1 MLAIIL
7 AGGRGS
13 RLRRAEER
21 EKALITIGSSSGNE
35 RKLIDIVVDS
45 VQRSRVDE
53 FCVAVTRNTPKTTN
67 YCKKKGY
74 TTTETPGEGYI
85 EDVWFLLRSYP
96 EFISITCDL
105 PFVQPAHINALIDA
119 YAVHQISITGVVPV
133 VLLPEGITPS
143 HTFTYEGKQ
152 LVPCGLNVVT
162 NSHES
167 VPCIF
172 DEPLLAFNVNT
183 EEELAM
189 ARRLLRRNC

>member
-53 FCVAVTRNTPKTTN
+53 FRVAVTRNTPKTTN

-74 TTTETPGEGYI
+74 TTIETPGEGYI

-119 YAVHQISITGVVPV
+119 YAVHQISITGAVPV

-143 HTFTYEGKQ
+143 HTFTHEGMQ

-167 VPCIF
+167 VPYIF

-183 EEELAM
+183 KAELAM
-189 ARRLLRRNC
+189 TRRLLRRNC